1 MFLGKKILQVK
12 YFNIVFVSLLLF
24 FNCSESTIEL
34 GNRNLAL
41 GDYQRAV
48 HLFST
53 AVDRN
58 PNSFEARLGL
68 GKALLQQL
76 SAGSQNDELWNG
88 CIINLEAART
98 INISAEVENLLS
110 AAWNQRAAYK
120 LQLKDSTGAIHS
132 LLKSIEYNKTNIKSL
147 NLAGILYFNRNEF
160 KKALSMFSL
169 VTHFDS
175 LSPTGD
181 FNKGM
186 IYWAGGDCKNARNTW
201 KCALAKAPLSSDLSY
216 WITVADSTCPE

>member
-1 MFLGKKILQVK
+1 MKQLKI
-12 YFNIVFVSLLLF
+12 FFSVSIAVLF
-24 FNCSESTIEL
+24 SCSDHSIEL

-98 INISAEVENLLS
+98 LNTAAEEEKLLS

-120 LQLKDSTGAIHS
+120 LELKDSTGAIHS
-132 LLKSIEYNKTNIKSL
+132 LLKSLEYDKANIKSL
-147 NLAGILYFNRNEF
+147 NLAGILYYNRNEY

-186 IYWAGGDCKNARNTW
+186 IYWAGGDCKSARDAW
-201 KCALAKAPLSSDLSY
+201 KRALGKSPLSSDLSY
-216 WITVADSTCPE
+216 WIALSDSTCPERNR

>member
-1 MFLGKKILQVK
+1 MKIFHFIFLVNFLVL
-12 YFNIVFVSLLLF
+12 SS
-24 FNCSESTIEL
+24 CTDRSIEL
-34 GNRNLAL
+34 GNKNLAL

-48 HLFST
+48 HLFSS
-53 AVDRN
+53 AVDHN
-58 PNSFEARLGL
+58 PNSFDARLGL
-68 GKALLQQL
+68 GKALLQHL

-98 INISAEVENLLS
+98 LNTTAEVEKLLS

-120 LQLKDSTGAIHS
+120 LELKDSSGAIHS
-132 LLKSIEYNKTNIKSL
+132 LLKSIEYDKTNIKSL

-186 IYWAGGDCKNARNTW
+186 IYWAGSDCRSAKRAW
-201 KCALAKAPLSSDLSY
+201 KSAIDKSPSSSDLSY
-216 WITVADSTCPE
+216 WLAVSDSTCPE

>member
-1 MFLGKKILQVK
+1 VNNINIISFVLILFL
-12 YFNIVFVSLLLF
+12 FS
-24 FNCSESTIEL
+24 CSNRSIEL
-34 GNRNLAL
+34 GNKNLVL

-58 PNSFEARLGL
+58 PNSFDARLGL

-76 SAGSQNDELWNG
+76 GAGSQNDELWNG

-98 INISAEVENLLS
+98 LNTSAEVEKLLS

-120 LQLKDSTGAIHS
+120 LELKDSTGAIHS
-132 LLKSIEYNKTNIKSL
+132 LLKSIEYDKSNIKSL
-147 NLAGILYFNRNEF
+147 NLAGILYYNRNEF

-186 IYWAGGDCKNARNTW
+186 IYWAGGDCKSAKSAW
-201 KCALAKAPLSSDLSY
+201 KSALGKSPLSSDLSY
-216 WITVADSTCPE
+216 WIALSDSTCPE